1 MLIPLRS
8 PWTTKTTTY
17 LASTGLSGPL
27 TTTDQLAKKIL
38 ALSHLTGEFT
48 LRSGEVSNQYFDKYQ
63 FESDP
68 AVLREICEGLLPLLP
83 QAELLAGIEMGG
95 IPIATVLSQ
104 MTQQPTLF
112 VRKEAKK
119 YGTAKLAEGPEFTG
133 RHILLVEDIVTSGGQ
148 IVLSAN
154 QLRELGAT
162 VTHAVCVIDREAD
175 GTENLATNGIE
186 LISLYRSSDLK
197 GSE

>member
-1 MLIPLRS
+1 M
-8 PWTTKTTTY
+8 
-17 LASTGLSGPL
+17 

-38 ALSHLTGEFT
+38 ELSHLTGEFT
-48 LRSGEVSNQYFDKYQ
+48 LRSGEISHQYFDKYQ
-63 FESDP
+63 FESYP
-68 AVLREICEGLLPLLP
+68 AVLREICENLMPLLP
-83 QAELLAGIEMGG
+83 QAEFLAGIEMGG

-162 VTHAVCVIDREAD
+162 VTHAVCVIDRESG
-175 GTENLATNGIE
+175 GTENLAKNGIE
-186 LISLYRSSDLK
+186 LIALYRDSELK

>member
-1 MLIPLRS
+1 
-8 PWTTKTTTY
+8 
-17 LASTGLSGPL
+17 L
-27 TTTDQLAKKIL
+27 TTTDLLAKKIL
-38 ALSHLTGEFT
+38 GLSHLTGEFT
-48 LRSGEVSNQYFDKYQ
+48 LRSGEISHQYFDKYQ
-63 FESDP
+63 FESEP
-68 AVLREICEGLLPLLP
+68 AVLHEICENLLPLLP
-83 QAELLAGIEMGG
+83 QAEFLAGIEMGG

-148 IVLSAN
+148 IALSAN
-154 QLRELGAT
+154 ELRELGAT
-162 VTHAVCVIDREAD
+162 VTHAVCVIDREA
-175 GTENLATNGIE
+175 GGKENLAKNGIE
-186 LISLYRSSDLK
+186 LISLYLGSDIEGSDIEGSDSKDSDLK

>member
-1 MLIPLRS
+1 M
-8 PWTTKTTTY
+8 
-17 LASTGLSGPL
+17 
-27 TTTDQLAKKIL
+27 TTTDQLANRIHR
-38 ALSHLTGEFT
+38 LSHLTGDFT
-48 LRSGEVSNQYFDKYQ
+48 LRSGELSHQYFDKYQ

-68 AVLREICEGLLPLLP
+68 AVLREICENLIPLLP
-83 QAELLAGIEMGG
+83 QAKFLAGIEMGG

-154 QLRELGAT
+154 QLRESGAT
-162 VTHAVCVIDREAD
+162 VTHAVCVIDREA
-175 GTENLATNGIE
+175 GGKENLAKNGIE
-186 LISLYRSSDLK
+186 LVSLYRN
-197 GSE
+197 SELGRSE